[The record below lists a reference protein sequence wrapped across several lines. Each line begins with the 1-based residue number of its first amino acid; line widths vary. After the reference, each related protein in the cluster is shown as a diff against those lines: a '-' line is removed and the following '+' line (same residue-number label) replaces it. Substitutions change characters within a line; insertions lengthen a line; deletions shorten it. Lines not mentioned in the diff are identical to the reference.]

1 MNKICIDDLWILPTK
16 IDLHE
21 LSCPLLSLLMTETCW
36 MLLQTISIKNS
47 LKHFLECLWHKN
59 SYFFIHECI
68 FQRRGFV
75 SSFLKSH
82 AVEKNICKMFVKN
95 GARFKGILMRS
106 KGQFHTFSKMYFG
119 VHRKDLTWN
128 YTCMNWLWRNIIH

>member
-47 LKHFLECLWHKN
+47 LKHFLECLWQKTVIS
-59 SYFFIHECI
+59 SYMNVFFNA
-68 FQRRGFV
+68 GV
-75 SSFLKSH
+75 LFL
-82 AVEKNICKMFVKN
+82 
-95 GARFKGILMRS
+95 RFWKVMLLKKIS
-106 KGQFHTFSKMYFG
+106 AKCSSKM
-119 VHRKDLTWN
+119 VHDLRVFWWDPKGNFTLFQKCISVFIEKIWHEITLAWTN
-128 YTCMNWLWRNIIH
+128 FDVI